1 MKRPF
6 IISLFLTL
14 TLMFLFAGCSSRPDD
29 QIARAEDAM
38 KKAQEQHAE
47 YFAPEDWS
55 AAKQAWDQAQAKLE
69 KKSYGEANTLLLKAQ
84 TRFRKAGDIATG
96 KRQDAIR
103 EIEGLQ
109 KTAELRCKVLK
120 EAMEKGKLPAAK
132 KKTFE
137 ENCKDI
143 EQKLS
148 QIKTKLDGGEY
159 QESKYLA
166 QTTLRQVWE
175 AQKELEGALG
185 GKKIP

>member
-1 MKRPF
+1 MKRSF
-6 IISLFLTL
+6 ILSLFLTL
-14 TLMFLFAGCSSRPDD
+14 TLMFLFAGCSTRPDD
-29 QIARAEDAM
+29 QIARADEAM

-47 YFAPEDWS
+47 YFAPEDWN

-84 TRFRKAGDIATG
+84 TRFRKSADIATG

-103 EIEGLQ
+103 EIEGFQ
-109 KTAELRCKVLK
+109 KTAELRCKALR
-120 EAMEKGKLPAAK
+120 EATDKSKLAPAK

-137 ENCKDI
+137 ETCKDI

-148 QIKTKLDGGEY
+148 QVKTKLDGGEY
-159 QESKYLA
+159 QDAKFLA

-175 AQKELEGALG
+175 TQKELEGALG
-185 GKKIP
+185 GKKIS